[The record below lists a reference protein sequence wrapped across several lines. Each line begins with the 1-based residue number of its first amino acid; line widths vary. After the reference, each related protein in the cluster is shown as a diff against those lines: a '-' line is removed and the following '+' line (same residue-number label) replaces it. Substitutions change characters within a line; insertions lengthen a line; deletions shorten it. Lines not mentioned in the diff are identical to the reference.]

1 MTRSSKHEGESAPG
15 SVGDVFRLIRGGVGT
30 SRSSLAR
37 ISGLAPS
44 TISLRVDALVRLGLV
59 SEGGD

>member
-1 MTRSSKHEGESAPG
+1 MARPLTHDGDFAPG
-15 SVGDVFRLIRGGVGT
+15 SVGDVFRLIRARGST

-37 ISGLAPS
+37 ASGLAPS

-59 SEGGD
+59 SE